1 MHSRHPFY
9 NNFLLKLKISA
20 IVPVKTFSKSKK
32 RLNLQQAVKEKICNL
47 MLQEVLKT
55 VSNCEL
61 INKIVLVSK
70 DEAAL
75 KIGRQFGAVEI
86 FDNESGVND
95 AVSLAD
101 QYLSDKEFDC
111 SVIFPQDIPTM
122 TSSDIDNLL
131 NFVKS
136 NRSVIIVPS
145 RQFNGTNALVRCP
158 ADIMKT
164 SYDMGSYTFQMDA
177 ARTKTENISIALI
190 RRMMLDIDDE
200 HDLAFMLKQN
210 AKQDFCKKIESC
222 F

>member
-1 MHSRHPFY
+1 M
-9 NNFLLKLKISA
+9 LKLKTSA
-20 IVPVKTFSKSKK
+20 IVPVKTFSKAKK
-32 RLNLQQAVKEKICNL
+32 RLRLQQSVKENICNL

-55 VSNCEL
+55 ISNCKL
-61 INKIVLVSK
+61 IDKIVLVSK

-75 KIGRQFGAVEI
+75 KIGRQFNAAEI

-101 QYLSDKEFDC
+101 QYISDKKFDC
-111 SVIFPQDIPTM
+111 SIIFPQDIPIM
-122 TSSDIDNLL
+122 MSSDIDNLL

-136 NRSVIIVPS
+136 KNSVIIVPS

-164 SYDMGSYTFQMDA
+164 SYDMGSYTFQIDA
-177 ARTKTENISIALI
+177 AKTKTDDVSIALI

-210 AKQDFCKKIESC
+210 DKLDFCKKIESC

>member
-1 MHSRHPFY
+1 M
-9 NNFLLKLKISA
+9 KISA
-20 IVPVKTFSKSKK
+20 IVPVKTFSKAKK

>member
-1 MHSRHPFY
+1 
-9 NNFLLKLKISA
+9 
-20 IVPVKTFSKSKK
+20 
-32 RLNLQQAVKEKICNL
+32 

-70 DEAAL
+70 DEVAL
-75 KIGRQFGAVEI
+75 KIGRQFGAIEI

-111 SVIFPQDIPTM
+111 SVIFPQDIPIM
-122 TSSDIDNLL
+122 TPSDIDNLL

-136 NRSVIIVPS
+136 KSSVIIVPS

-210 AKQDFCKKIESC
+210 TKQDFCKKIESC

>member
-1 MHSRHPFY
+1 M
-9 NNFLLKLKISA
+9 LKLKTSA
-20 IVPVKTFSKSKK
+20 IVPVKTFSKAKK
-32 RLNLQQAVKEKICNL
+32 RLRLQQSVKENICDL

-55 VSNCEL
+55 ISNCKL
-61 INKIVLVSK
+61 IDKIVLVSK

-75 KIGRQFGAVEI
+75 KIGRQFNAAEI

-101 QYLSDKEFDC
+101 QYISDKKFDC
-111 SVIFPQDIPTM
+111 SIIFPQDIPIM
-122 TSSDIDNLL
+122 MSSDIDNLL

-136 NRSVIIVPS
+136 KNSVIIVPS

-164 SYDMGSYTFQMDA
+164 SYDMGSYTFQIDA
-177 ARTKTENISIALI
+177 AKTKTDDVSIALI

-200 HDLAFMLKQN
+200 YDLAFMLKQN
-210 AKQDFCKKIESC
+210 DKLDFCKKIESC